1 MEGMFKC
8 ELTDTDLQDIIDAFS
23 HNIRT
28 WCQDEDMMDIDE
40 MYALKGSLMLHL
52 QFKHDIVE
60 GGFTD
65 RELELMLRVVSQS
78 CMDGPVKDVEE
89 RLLIIKD
96 KLQRSINEQIRNDR

>member
-28 WCQDEDMMDIDE
+28 WCQDEDMMDIYA
-40 MYALKGSLMLHL
+40 MYALKGILMLHV